1 MAGNACKGGVEKV
14 HSDEYYETHILQTI
28 YRAHCHLRNT
38 TALVHQLARLLWGTG
53 DFLNANEPL
62 LRGSTVVELGAGAT
76 GIPGIV
82 ACKCGA
88 KLVVFTDH
96 PSNTEALHLLKLN
109 CAQND
114 LSESS
119 FLVRGVDWES
129 DSAVDQLLDHLQ
141 SLDFLLAADVFYDAS
156 KFELLVAT
164 VAHIIDRFPNVQCFF
179 TYEERDSE
187 WSVEDL
193 LVLNRLSCSRVRKI
207 QNNRN
212 TIHLGVLYS
221 SQASM
226 NSTSFFGGIEG
237 GATHSQLVVVDS
249 RGRKYGEWSYEGLNY
264 YLEGYEKVANEIALW
279 IRGVKKELGI
289 NGPLGAV
296 GMGLSGAEDESI
308 NKRLVGILKSQHGDV
323 ANEFFLTTDSVITI
337 AASFNKGGV
346 VLIAGTGSTARLLK
360 ADGTVRGVGGWG
372 HQIGDG
378 GSGHWIANR
387 MIRYIFD
394 DDDGLSPAPFPVTT
408 VKRLLLQHFGIKN
421 KVEILDLLYAKFE
434 KANIASFTGRLV
446 KGGVVLIAGTGSTAR
461 LLKADGT
468 VRGVGGWGHQ
478 IGDGGSGH
486 WIANRMIRYI
496 FDDDDGLSPA
506 PFPVTTVKRLLLQ
519 HFGIKN
525 KVEILDLLYAKF
537 EKANIASF
545 TGRLV
550 KDAPNDPLVKRVFYE
565 AGMILGNHVR
575 AISRHCDEEMLLDVP
590 VVVVGSVFKS
600 WSLLKPGF
608 VEGVREHDKEG
619 RIKKVTLY
627 LLKETPAIGAALL
640 AARSV
645 HVSVPYQQS
654 SIVFDVLD
662 FH

>member
-1 MAGNACKGGVEKV
+1 
-14 HSDEYYETHILQTI
+14 LQ
-28 YRAHCHLRNT
+28 
-38 TALVHQLARLLWGTG
+38 
-53 DFLNANEPL
+53 
-62 LRGSTVVELGAGAT
+62 
-76 GIPGIV
+76 
-82 ACKCGA
+82 
-88 KLVVFTDH
+88 
-96 PSNTEALHLLKLN
+96 
-109 CAQND
+109 
-114 LSESS
+114 
-119 FLVRGVDWES
+119 GVDWES

-179 TYEERDSE
+179 TYEERDRAKVFAISKGIVGSLNSSMRPSLRNMSVVHDRGKCVIHKYEPNVDADALHYCTLDDRSE

-221 SQASM
+221 SQGYTQCTTDPASM

-446 KGGVVLIAGTGSTAR
+446 KGSSTPLPQTVVPATKFVLI
-461 LLKADGT
+461 
-468 VRGVGGWGHQ
+468 
-478 IGDGGSGH
+478 I
-486 WIANRMIRYI
+486 
-496 FDDDDGLSPA
+496 LS
-506 PFPVTTVKRLLLQ
+506 V
-519 HFGIKN
+519 
-525 KVEILDLLYAKF
+525 
-537 EKANIASF
+537 
-545 TGRLV
+545 
-550 KDAPNDPLVKRVFYE
+550 DAPNDPLVKRVFYE